1 MKSKILLIAAVL
13 LSCASCIETNNQLGG
28 SLLPV
33 DQTYEIYSSSMPI
46 QDISVRMADSL
57 SGYSSTR
64 ITLGAIRESEYG
76 LTTRSCAMTLM
87 PTTDTMDFGTNPQ
100 LRYFN
105 FQAAMDTVS
114 LADPSQR
121 NILQR
126 LRVSELALPLKE
138 MYCNEAVL
146 PSGVSILER
155 PAYLDGTDS
164 LTFNFSEEYARKF
177 FSLTQD
183 DLSSV
188 EKYLTKIP
196 GIYLSVDEP
205 VGEGGRINMFDL
217 QLDYS
222 SSAASALG
230 NYATLAFR
238 STYDGHVRDTA
249 FYFYYGA
256 DDLYPM
262 DSLLRKSGT
271 GSFPQH
277 CLNLTGQS
285 TRERQGKA
293 FDRIPVEGGGGLK
306 PVISARSLR
315 DMARKAIVDSLLAA
329 GKSADLLPMVV
340 INRASLIF
348 PFEAE
353 QDWRLTFLTPYILS
367 PTCRIR
373 TDTTSV
379 FMGLTDSSDSKE
391 NQGDID
397 RSNLQFSPDITYH
410 LQALLKMDDEKIDN
424 RNYDIWLLTMANE
437 EVTTAST
444 AQSDEMSEY
453 YQYLAYQNYYNDMYG
468 YGGYGGYGYG
478 GYGYGGYGGGY
489 SNYYSYMMAAMY
501 MNANSGSS
509 TSLKTQLDINRFYRF
524 ALNGP
529 TASGRRPELRLV
541 FSVPNK
547 D

>member
-1 MKSKILLIAAVL
+1 MKSRLFPIAAVIL
-13 LSCASCIETNNQLGG
+13 CCVSCVDVNNQLGG

-33 DQTYEIYSSSMPI
+33 DQTYEIYSSALPI

-87 PTTDTMDFGTNPQ
+87 PTSDTLDFGTNPQ

-126 LRVSELALPLKE
+126 LRVRELAGPISARF
-138 MYCNEAVL
+138 CNDDLVPGET
-146 PSGVSILER
+146 SILAR

-164 LTFNFSEEYARKF
+164 LSFNFSEEYAKKF

-188 EKYLTKIP
+188 DKYLAKIP
-196 GIYLSVDEP
+196 GIYMSVDAP

-222 SSAASALG
+222 KNAGSVLG

-238 STYDGHVRDTA
+238 STYNGSVRDTA

-256 DDLYPM
+256 DDMYPM
-262 DSLLRKSGT
+262 DSLLNKSGT
-271 GSFPQH
+271 GSFPQY

-285 TRERQGKA
+285 TRGRQGKVS
-293 FDRIPVEGGGGLK
+293 DRIMVEGGGGLK
-306 PVISARSLR
+306 PVISARCLR
-315 DMARKAIVDSLLAA
+315 DMARKAITDSLLAA
-329 GKSADLLPMVV
+329 GKSADLLPLVV
-340 INRASLIF
+340 INKATIVL
-348 PFEAE
+348 PFEVE
-353 QDWRLTFLTPYILS
+353 QDYRLTFLTPYILS

-379 FMGLTDSSDSKE
+379 FMGLTDASAANE

-397 RSNLQFSPDITYH
+397 RSNLQFAPDITYH
-410 LQALLKMDDEKIDN
+410 LQAILKMDDEKIDN
-424 RNYDIWLLTMANE
+424 GNYDIWLLTMAKE
-437 EVTTAST
+437 EETTSST
-444 AQSDEMSEY
+444 AADDEMSEY
-453 YQYLAYQNYYNDMYG
+453 YQYLAYQSYYNDMYG
-468 YGGYGGYGYG
+468 YGGGYGGYGYG

-501 MNANSGSS
+501 ASANSTT
-509 TSLKTQLDINRFYRF
+509 TSMTTQLDISRFYRF

-529 TASGRRPELRLV
+529 TGTGRRPELRLV
-541 FSVPNK
+541 FSIPNQ